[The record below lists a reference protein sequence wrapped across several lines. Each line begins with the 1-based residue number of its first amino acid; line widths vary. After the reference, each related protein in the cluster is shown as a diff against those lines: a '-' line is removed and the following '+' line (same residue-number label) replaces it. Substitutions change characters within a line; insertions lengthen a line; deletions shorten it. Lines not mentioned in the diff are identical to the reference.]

1 MTSRRWFCF
10 FARPRRATSLATR
23 WLPMAGGSS
32 SRVANDNAAGSGGL
46 LELTDA
52 HKSFG
57 HLEVIKGV
65 SLAVRKGEHVVIFG
79 PSGGG
84 KSTLLRMMNL
94 LEVPD
99 AGTLTFEDRRYFPYT
114 DNIVNRARRL
124 QELRSRIGM
133 VFQRFNLYPHL
144 DAIHNVT
151 LALTDVKKMSRR
163 SARTKAEASLAEVGL
178 KDRMDHYPAQ
188 LSGGQQQRVAI
199 ARALAMDPK
208 LMLFDE
214 PTSALDPELIGEVL
228 GVMERLAREGMTMV
242 VVTHEMGFA
251 RHVGDRLIF
260 ISGGTIVESGGRE
273 VLTAPQ
279 HERTKTFLEAVL

>member
-1 MTSRRWFCF
+1 M
-10 FARPRRATSLATR
+10 
-23 WLPMAGGSS
+23 
-32 SRVANDNAAGSGGL
+32 SGGAL
-46 LELTDA
+46 LELKDV

-57 HLEVIKGV
+57 HVDVIKGI
-65 SLAVRKGEHVVIFG
+65 SLNVNRGEHVVIFG

-99 AGTLTFEDRRYFPYT
+99 SGSVTFEQRRVFP
-114 DNIVNRARRL
+114 DKGNPLRRAYRL
-124 QELRSRIGM
+124 QQLRSQIGM

-144 DAIHNVT
+144 SALHNVT
-151 LALTDVKKMSRR
+151 LALTDVKKLS
-163 SARTKAEASLAEVGL
+163 SKAAREKAEAALADVGL
-178 KDRMDHYPAQ
+178 KDRAHHYPAQ

-228 GVMERLAREGMTMV
+228 GVMERLAKAGMTMV

-251 RHVGDRLIF
+251 KHVGDHLIF
-260 ISGGTIVESGGRE
+260 ISGGVIAESGGRE
-273 VLTAPQ
+273 ILTEPTE
-279 HERTKTFLEAVL
+279 ERTKAFLEAVL

>member
-1 MTSRRWFCF
+1 MT
-10 FARPRRATSLATR
+10 TVLAST
-23 WLPMAGGSS
+23 PG
-32 SRVANDNAAGSGGL
+32 NL
-46 LELTDA
+46 LELNDV

-57 HLEVIKGV
+57 HLEVIKGI
-65 SLAVRKGEHVVIFG
+65 SLTVRKGEHVVIFG

-84 KSTLLRMMNL
+84 KSTVLRMMNL
-94 LEVPD
+94 LEPPD
-99 AGTLTFEDRRYFPYT
+99 SGTVSFEGRRYFPHSGNML
-114 DNIVNRARRL
+114 DRASRL
-124 QELRSRIGM
+124 QRLRSQIGM

-144 DAIHNVT
+144 NALDNVT

-163 SARTKAEASLAEVGL
+163 AAREKAEARLAEVGL

-228 GVMERLAREGMTMV
+228 GVMEKLAREGMTMV
-242 VVTHEMGFA
+242 AVTHEMGFA
-251 RHVGDRLIF
+251 RRVGDRLIF
-260 ISGGTIVESGGRE
+260 VSGGVIAESGGKE
-273 VLTAPQ
+273 VLTDPQ
-279 HERTKTFLEAVL
+279 QERTKAFLEAVL

>member
-1 MTSRRWFCF
+1 
-10 FARPRRATSLATR
+10 
-23 WLPMAGGSS
+23 MAADVPST
-32 SRVANDNAAGSGGL
+32 AGAL
-46 LELTDA
+46 LELNEV

-57 HLEVIKGV
+57 HVDVIKGITV
-65 SLAVRKGEHVVIFG
+65 RVRKGEHVVIFG

-144 DAIHNVT
+144 DALHNVT

-163 SARTKAEASLAEVGL
+163 AARTKAEASLAEVGL
-178 KDRMDHYPAQ
+178 HDRMDHYPAQ

-251 RHVGDRLIF
+251 RRVGDQLLF
-260 ISGGTIVESGGRE
+260 VSGGTIVESGGRDI
-273 VLTAPQ
+273 LSSPQ
-279 HERTKTFLEAVL
+279 HERTKAFLEAVL

>member
-1 MTSRRWFCF
+1 M
-10 FARPRRATSLATR
+10 
-23 WLPMAGGSS
+23 
-32 SRVANDNAAGSGGL
+32 SGAPL
-46 LELTDA
+46 LELKDV

-57 HLEVIKGV
+57 HVEVIKGISV
-65 SLAVRKGEHVVIFG
+65 TVKRGEHVVIFG

-99 AGTLTFEDRRYFPYT
+99 KGAVLFEERSYFP
-114 DNIVNRARRL
+114 DAGGVLGRARRL
-124 QELRSRIGM
+124 QQLRSQIGM

-144 DAIHNVT
+144 TALQNVT
-151 LALTDVKKMSRR
+151 LALTDVKRMSPKA
-163 SARTKAEASLAEVGL
+163 ARDKAEAALSDVGL
-178 KDRMDHYPAQ
+178 KERMRHYPAQ

-228 GVMERLAREGMTMV
+228 GVMERLAKAGMTMV

-251 RHVGDRLIF
+251 RHVGDHLLF
-260 ISGGTIVESGGRE
+260 VSGGVIAESGGRE
-273 VLTAPQ
+273 VLTDPQ
-279 HERTKTFLEAVL
+279 QERTKAFLEAVL

>member
-1 MTSRRWFCF
+1 VT
-10 FARPRRATSLATR
+10 ADVLAGPRA
-23 WLPMAGGSS
+23 
-32 SRVANDNAAGSGGL
+32 L
-46 LELTDA
+46 LDLTDVY
-52 HKSFG
+52 KSFG
-57 HLEVIKGV
+57 HIDVIKGISV
-65 SLAVRKGEHVVIFG
+65 SVRKGEHVVIFG

-99 AGTLTFEDRRYFPYT
+99 RGTLTFEGRQYFPYT
-114 DNIVNRARRL
+114 GSRVTRSRRL
-124 QELRSRIGM
+124 QQLRQQIGM

-144 DAIHNVT
+144 DALHNVT
-151 LALTDVKKMSRR
+151 LALTDAKKISWKA
-163 SARTKAEASLAEVGL
+163 AREKAEASLAEVGL

-251 RHVGDRLIF
+251 RHVGDRLLF
-260 ISGGTIVESGGRE
+260 VSGGVIAETGGKE
-273 VLTAPQ
+273 VLTTPRE
-279 HERTKTFLEAVL
+279 ERTKAFLDAVL

>member
-1 MTSRRWFCF
+1 MNGEVSVD
-10 FARPRRATSLATR
+10 
-23 WLPMAGGSS
+23 AGP
-32 SRVANDNAAGSGGL
+32 L
-46 LELTDA
+46 LELKDA

-57 HLEVIKGV
+57 HVDVIKGV
-65 SLAVRKGEHVVIFG
+65 SLTVRRGEHVVIFG

-94 LEVPD
+94 LEIPD
-99 AGTLTFEDRRYFPYT
+99 SGTLTFEGRQYFPYT
-114 DNIVNRARRL
+114 DNVLNRARRL
-124 QELRSRIGM
+124 QQLRSRIGM

-144 DAIHNVT
+144 DALHNVT
-151 LALTDVKKMSRR
+151 LSLTDVKKMSRR
-163 SARTKAEASLAEVGL
+163 AAREKAEASLTDVGL

-251 RHVGDRLIF
+251 RHVGDRLVF
-260 ISGGTIVESGGRE
+260 IAGGVIAEAGGKE
-273 VLTAPQ
+273 VLTQPQ
-279 HERTKTFLEAVL
+279 QERTRAFLEAVL

>member
-1 MTSRRWFCF
+1 MTG
-10 FARPRRATSLATR
+10 TSPGGEALLA
-23 WLPMAGGSS
+23 LKD
-32 SRVANDNAAGSGGL
+32 V
-46 LELTDA
+46 

-57 HLEVIKGV
+57 HVDVIKGV
-65 SLAVRKGEHVVIFG
+65 SLPVRKGEHVVIFG

-94 LEVPD
+94 LETPD
-99 AGTLTFEDRRYFPYT
+99 SGSMTFEGKQYYPGT
-114 DNIVNRARRL
+114 DSFLNRHLVL
-124 QELRSRIGM
+124 QQLRSQIGM

-144 DAIHNVT
+144 DAMHNVT

-163 SARTKAEASLAEVGL
+163 AARRKAEASLAEVGL

-208 LMLFDE
+208 VMLFDE

-251 RHVGDRLIF
+251 RRVGDRLVF
-260 ISGGTIVESGGRE
+260 VSGGVIAESGGKE
-273 VLTAPQ
+273 VLSEPRE
-279 HERTKTFLEAVL
+279 ERTKAFLEAVL

>member
-1 MTSRRWFCF
+1 VS
-10 FARPRRATSLATR
+10 
-23 WLPMAGGSS
+23 G
-32 SRVANDNAAGSGGL
+32 AAL
-46 LELTDA
+46 LELKDV

-57 HLEVIKGV
+57 HVDVIKGISV
-65 SLAVRKGEHVVIFG
+65 TVNRGEHVVIFG

-99 AGTLTFEDRRYFPYT
+99 SGTVTFEERCYFP
-114 DNIVNRARRL
+114 DNGSRLRRAYRL
-124 QELRSRIGM
+124 QQLRSQIGM

-144 DAIHNVT
+144 SALHNVT
-151 LALTDVKKMSRR
+151 LALTDVKKL
-163 SARTKAEASLAEVGL
+163 SAKAAREKAEARLTDVGL
-178 KDRMDHYPAQ
+178 KDRMHHYPAQ

-228 GVMERLAREGMTMV
+228 GVMERLAKAGMTMV

-251 RHVGDRLIF
+251 KHVGDRLLF
-260 ISGGTIVESGGRE
+260 ISGGVIAESGGRE
-273 VLTAPQ
+273 ILTEPAE
-279 HERTKTFLEAVL
+279 ERTKAFLEAVL

>member
-1 MTSRRWFCF
+1 MSPT
-10 FARPRRATSLATR
+10 
-23 WLPMAGGSS
+23 AGGFSS
-32 SRVANDNAAGSGGL
+32 SVAADVPSTAGAL
-46 LELTDA
+46 LELNEV

-57 HLEVIKGV
+57 HVDVIKGITV
-65 SLAVRKGEHVVIFG
+65 RVRKGEHVVIFG

-114 DNIVNRARRL
+114 DNVVNRARRL

-144 DAIHNVT
+144 DALHNVT

-163 SARTKAEASLAEVGL
+163 AARTKAEASLAEVGL
-178 KDRMDHYPAQ
+178 HDRMDHYPAQ

-251 RHVGDRLIF
+251 RRVGDQLLF
-260 ISGGTIVESGGRE
+260 VSGGTIVESGGRDI
-273 VLTAPQ
+273 LSSPQ
-279 HERTKTFLEAVL
+279 HERTKAFLEAVL

>member
-1 MTSRRWFCF
+1 MS
-10 FARPRRATSLATR
+10 AP
-23 WLPMAGGSS
+23 
-32 SRVANDNAAGSGGL
+32 L
-46 LELTDA
+46 LELKDV

-57 HLEVIKGV
+57 HVDVIKGV
-65 SLAVRKGEHVVIFG
+65 SLTVNRGEHVVIFG

-99 AGTLTFEDRRYFPYT
+99 SGTVSFEERCYFP
-114 DNIVNRARRL
+114 DAGGRMRRAHRL
-124 QELRSRIGM
+124 QQLRSQIGM

-144 DAIHNVT
+144 SALQNVT
-151 LALTDVKKMSRR
+151 LALTDVKKMSPKA
-163 SARTKAEASLAEVGL
+163 AREKAEIRLAEVGL
-178 KDRMDHYPAQ
+178 KDRTHHYPAQ

-199 ARALAMDPK
+199 ARALALDPK

-228 GVMERLAREGMTMV
+228 GVMERLAKEGMTMV

-251 RHVGDRLIF
+251 KHVGDHLIF
-260 ISGGTIVESGGRE
+260 VSGGAIAESGGRE
-273 VLTAPQ
+273 ILTEPQ
-279 HERTKTFLEAVL
+279 QERTKAFLEAVL

>member
-1 MTSRRWFCF
+1 MT
-10 FARPRRATSLATR
+10 AL
-23 WLPMAGGSS
+23 
-32 SRVANDNAAGSGGL
+32 SGTGAL
-46 LELTDA
+46 LELNDV

-57 HLEVIKGV
+57 HVDVIKGV
-65 SLAVRKGEHVVIFG
+65 TIKVLKGEHVVIFG

-94 LEVPD
+94 LEQPD
-99 AGTLTFEDRRYFPYT
+99 SGTVSFEGAQYFPEKG
-114 DNIVNRARRL
+114 NPVRKAQRL
-124 QELRSRIGM
+124 RQLRSQIGM

-144 DAIHNVT
+144 SALDNVM
-151 LALTDVKKMSRR
+151 LALTDVKHLPRKA
-163 SARTKAEASLAEVGL
+163 AREKAVMRLSEVGL
-178 KDRMDHYPAQ
+178 GERIEHYPSQ

-228 GVMERLAREGMTMV
+228 AVMEKLAREGMTMV

-251 RHVGDRLIF
+251 RHVGDRLVF
-260 ISGGTIVESGGRE
+260 VSGGVIAESGGKE
-273 VLTAPQ
+273 MLASPQ
-279 HERTKTFLEAVL
+279 QERTKAFLDAVL

>member
-1 MTSRRWFCF
+1 MVD
-10 FARPRRATSLATR
+10 
-23 WLPMAGGSS
+23 GSS
-32 SRVANDNAAGSGGL
+32 SEVTVEVGAGGRPL
-46 LELTDA
+46 LELKDA
-52 HKSFG
+52 QKSFG
-57 HLEVIKGV
+57 HVDVIKGV
-65 SLAVRKGEHVVIFG
+65 TITVRRGEHVVIFG

-94 LEVPD
+94 LETPD
-99 AGTLTFEDRRYFPYT
+99 SGTLTFEGKQYFPRT
-114 DNIVNRARRL
+114 DNLLTHHLVL
-124 QELRSRIGM
+124 QQLRSQIGM

-144 DAIHNVT
+144 DAMQNVT
-151 LALTDVKKMSRR
+151 LALTDVKKMSRKTAKR
-163 SARTKAEASLAEVGL
+163 KAAASLAEVGL

-251 RHVGDRLIF
+251 RRVGDRLVF
-260 ISGGTIVESGGRE
+260 VSGGLIAESGGKE
-273 VLTAPQ
+273 VLSSPQ
-279 HERTKTFLEAVL
+279 EERTKAFLEAVL

>member
-1 MTSRRWFCF
+1 
-10 FARPRRATSLATR
+10 
-23 WLPMAGGSS
+23 MAADVPST
-32 SRVANDNAAGSGGL
+32 AGAL
-46 LELTDA
+46 LELNEV

-57 HLEVIKGV
+57 HVDVIKGITV
-65 SLAVRKGEHVVIFG
+65 RVRKGEHVVIFG

-99 AGTLTFEDRRYFPYT
+99 AGTLTFEDRRYLPYT
-114 DNIVNRARRL
+114 DNVVNRARRL

-144 DAIHNVT
+144 DALHNVT

-163 SARTKAEASLAEVGL
+163 AARTKAEASLAEVGL
-178 KDRMDHYPAQ
+178 HDRMDHYPAQ

-251 RHVGDRLIF
+251 RRVGDQLLF
-260 ISGGTIVESGGRE
+260 VSGGTIVESGGRDI
-273 VLTAPQ
+273 LSSPQ
-279 HERTKTFLEAVL
+279 HERTKAFLEAVL

>member
-1 MTSRRWFCF
+1 MSPT
-10 FARPRRATSLATR
+10 
-23 WLPMAGGSS
+23 AGGFSS
-32 SRVANDNAAGSGGL
+32 SVAADVPSTAGAL
-46 LELTDA
+46 LELKEV

-57 HLEVIKGV
+57 HVDVIKGISV
-65 SLAVRKGEHVVIFG
+65 RVRKGEHVVIFG

-99 AGTLTFEDRRYFPYT
+99 SGTLTFEDRRYFPYT
-114 DNIVNRARRL
+114 DNVVNRARRL

-144 DAIHNVT
+144 DALHNVT

-163 SARTKAEASLAEVGL
+163 AARTKAEASLAEVGL
-178 KDRMDHYPAQ
+178 HDRMDHYPAQ

-251 RHVGDRLIF
+251 RRVGDQLLF
-260 ISGGTIVESGGRE
+260 VSGGTIVESGGRDI
-273 VLTAPQ
+273 LSSPQ
-279 HERTKTFLEAVL
+279 HERTKAFLEAVL

>member
-1 MTSRRWFCF
+1 LSPTV
-10 FARPRRATSLATR
+10 
-23 WLPMAGGSS
+23 AGFSS
-32 SRVANDNAAGSGGL
+32 DSGAL
-46 LELTDA
+46 LELHDA

-57 HLEVIKGV
+57 HVDVIKGV
-65 SLAVRKGEHVVIFG
+65 SLSVRKGEHVVIFG

-99 AGTLTFEDRRYFPYT
+99 SGKLIFEDKQYFPAT
-114 DNIVNRARRL
+114 DNRLNRARVL
-124 QELRSRIGM
+124 QQLRSQIGM

-144 DAIHNVT
+144 DALHNVS
-151 LALTDVKKMSRR
+151 LALTDVRKMSWRA
-163 SARTKAEASLAEVGL
+163 AREKAAASLSDVGL

-251 RHVGDRLIF
+251 RHVGDKLIF
-260 ISGGTIVESGGRE
+260 VSGGVIAESGGKE
-273 VLTAPQ
+273 ILANPKEQ
-279 HERTKTFLEAVL
+279 RTKAFLEAVL

>member
-1 MTSRRWFCF
+1 
-10 FARPRRATSLATR
+10 
-23 WLPMAGGSS
+23 MAADVPST
-32 SRVANDNAAGSGGL
+32 AGAL
-46 LELTDA
+46 LELNEV

-57 HLEVIKGV
+57 HVDVIKGITV
-65 SLAVRKGEHVVIFG
+65 RVRKGEHVVIFG

-144 DAIHNVT
+144 DALHNVT

-251 RHVGDRLIF
+251 RRVGDQLLF
-260 ISGGTIVESGGRE
+260 VSGGTIVESGGRDI
-273 VLTAPQ
+273 LSSPQ
-279 HERTKTFLEAVL
+279 HERTKAFLEAVL

>member
-1 MTSRRWFCF
+1 MSPT
-10 FARPRRATSLATR
+10 
-23 WLPMAGGSS
+23 AGGFSS
-32 SRVANDNAAGSGGL
+32 SVAADVPSTAGAL
-46 LELTDA
+46 LELNEV

-57 HLEVIKGV
+57 HVDVIKGITV
-65 SLAVRKGEHVVIFG
+65 RVRKGEHVVIFG

-114 DNIVNRARRL
+114 DNVVNRARRL

-144 DAIHNVT
+144 DALHNVT

-251 RHVGDRLIF
+251 RRVGDQLLF
-260 ISGGTIVESGGRE
+260 VSGGTIVESGGRDI
-273 VLTAPQ
+273 LSSPQ
-279 HERTKTFLEAVL
+279 HERTKAFLEAVL

>member
-1 MTSRRWFCF
+1 VSTD
-10 FARPRRATSLATR
+10 
-23 WLPMAGGSS
+23 
-32 SRVANDNAAGSGGL
+32 VAAAAGAL
-46 LELTDA
+46 LEMRDV

-57 HLEVIKGV
+57 HVRVIKGV
-65 SLAVRKGEHVVIFG
+65 SLSVRKGEHVVIFG

-99 AGTLTFEDRRYFPYT
+99 SGSIIFQGKRYFPRA
-114 DNIVNRARRL
+114 DSVLNRARVL
-124 QELRSRIGM
+124 QQLRSQIGM

-144 DAIHNVT
+144 DALHNVT
-151 LALTDVKKMSRR
+151 LALTDVKKMSRKE
-163 SARTKAEASLAEVGL
+163 ARQKAEASLAEVGL

-251 RHVGDRLIF
+251 RHVGDKLLF
-260 ISGGTIVESGGRE
+260 VSGGVIAESGGRE
-273 VLTAPQ
+273 LLAGPK
-279 HERTKTFLEAVL
+279 EARTKAFLEAVL

>member
-1 MTSRRWFCF
+1 VD
-10 FARPRRATSLATR
+10 
-23 WLPMAGGSS
+23 GSS
-32 SRVANDNAAGSGGL
+32 SRLTADSTL
-46 LELTDA
+46 LELKDV

-57 HLEVIKGV
+57 HVDVIKGV
-65 SLAVRKGEHVVIFG
+65 SLPVRRGEHVVIFG

-84 KSTLLRMMNL
+84 KSTLLRLMNL
-94 LEVPD
+94 LEIPD
-99 AGTLTFEDRRYFPYT
+99 AGTMTFEGKQYFPRT
-114 DNIVNRARRL
+114 DNLLNRHRAL
-124 QELRSRIGM
+124 QQLRSQIGM

-144 DAIHNVT
+144 DAMHNVT
-151 LALTDVKKMSRR
+151 LALTDVKGLSGRAAKK
-163 SARTKAEASLAEVGL
+163 KAEASLAEVGL

-199 ARALAMDPK
+199 ARALALDPK

-251 RHVGDRLIF
+251 RRVGDRLVF
-260 ISGGTIVESGGRE
+260 VSGGVIAESGGKE
-273 VLTAPQ
+273 VLSAPQ
-279 HERTKTFLEAVL
+279 GERTKAFLEAVL

>member
-1 MTSRRWFCF
+1 VAADVPST
-10 FARPRRATSLATR
+10 
-23 WLPMAGGSS
+23 AG
-32 SRVANDNAAGSGGL
+32 AL
-46 LELTDA
+46 LELNEV

-57 HLEVIKGV
+57 HVDVIKGITV
-65 SLAVRKGEHVVIFG
+65 RVRKGEHVVIFG

-251 RHVGDRLIF
+251 RRVGDQLLF
-260 ISGGTIVESGGRE
+260 VSGGTIVESGGRDI
-273 VLTAPQ
+273 LSSPQ
-279 HERTKTFLEAVL
+279 HERTKAFLEAVL

>member
-1 MTSRRWFCF
+1 M
-10 FARPRRATSLATR
+10 
-23 WLPMAGGSS
+23 
-32 SRVANDNAAGSGGL
+32 SGAPL
-46 LELTDA
+46 LELKDV

-57 HLEVIKGV
+57 HVDVIKGI
-65 SLAVRKGEHVVIFG
+65 SLNVNRGEHVVIFG

-99 AGTLTFEDRRYFPYT
+99 SGTVTFEERCYFP
-114 DNIVNRARRL
+114 DAGNRLRRAHRL
-124 QELRSRIGM
+124 QQLRSQIGM

-144 DAIHNVT
+144 SALHNVT
-151 LALTDVKKMSRR
+151 LALTDVKKL
-163 SARTKAEASLAEVGL
+163 SAKAAREKAEARLADVGL
-178 KDRMDHYPAQ
+178 KDRMHHYPAQ

-228 GVMERLAREGMTMV
+228 GVMERLAKAGMTMV

-251 RHVGDRLIF
+251 RHVGDQLIF
-260 ISGGTIVESGGRE
+260 VSEGVIAESGGRE
-273 VLTAPQ
+273 VLTDPQ
-279 HERTKTFLEAVL
+279 QERTKAFLEAVL

>member
-1 MTSRRWFCF
+1 MTS
-10 FARPRRATSLATR
+10 
-23 WLPMAGGSS
+23 
-32 SRVANDNAAGSGGL
+32 VAPTTGAP
-46 LELTDA
+46 LELNDV

-57 HLEVIKGV
+57 HVDVIKGIN
-65 SLAVRKGEHVVIFG
+65 LTVRKGEHVVIFG

-99 AGTLTFEDRRYFPYT
+99 SGVVTFEERQYFPHT
-114 DNIVNRARRL
+114 GNVLNRASRL
-124 QELRSRIGM
+124 QELRSQIGM

-144 DAIHNVT
+144 NALQNVT
-151 LALTDVKKMSRR
+151 LALTDVKGMSRKA
-163 SARTKAEASLAEVGL
+163 AREKAADRLTEVGL
-178 KDRMDHYPAQ
+178 NDRMDHYPGQ

-214 PTSALDPELIGEVL
+214 PTSALDPELIGDVL
-228 GVMERLAREGMTMV
+228 DVMRALSGEGMTMM

-251 RHVGDRLIF
+251 REVADQVVF
-260 ISGGTIVESGGRE
+260 MDGGVIVERGEPAE
-273 VLTAPQ
+273 VLGAPRE
-279 HERTKTFLEAVL
+279 ERTKAFLSK

>member
-1 MTSRRWFCF
+1 MS
-10 FARPRRATSLATR
+10 
-23 WLPMAGGSS
+23 AG
-32 SRVANDNAAGSGGL
+32 AL
-46 LELTDA
+46 LELDA
-52 HKSFG
+52 VHKSFG
-57 HLEVIKGV
+57 HIDVIKGI
-65 SLAVRKGEHVVIFG
+65 SLTVKRGEHVVIFG

-99 AGTLTFEDRRYFPYT
+99 AGEVRFEGDTYYPE
-114 DNIVNRARRL
+114 NGSWLARAGRL
-124 QELRSRIGM
+124 QKLRSQIGM

-144 DAIHNVT
+144 SALQNVT
-151 LALTDVKKMSRR
+151 LALTDVKKLSRKA
-163 SARTKAEASLAEVGL
+163 AREKAMLALTDVGL
-178 KDRMDHYPAQ
+178 QDRVDHYPAQ

-228 GVMERLAREGMTMV
+228 GVMERLAGEGMTMV

-251 RHVGDRLIF
+251 KHVGDHLVF
-260 ISGGTIVESGGRE
+260 ISGGVIAESGGKE
-273 VLTAPQ
+273 VLTDPQ
-279 HERTKTFLEAVL
+279 QERTKAFLEAVL

>member
-1 MTSRRWFCF
+1 MS
-10 FARPRRATSLATR
+10 
-23 WLPMAGGSS
+23 AG
-32 SRVANDNAAGSGGL
+32 AL
-46 LELTDA
+46 LELDDV

-57 HLEVIKGV
+57 HIDVIKGI
-65 SLAVRKGEHVVIFG
+65 SLTVKRGEHVVIFG

-99 AGTLTFEDRRYFPYT
+99 SGEVKFEDETYFPDRGSWMT
-114 DNIVNRARRL
+114 KANRLRK
-124 QELRSRIGM
+124 LRSQIGM

-144 DAIHNVT
+144 SALQNVT
-151 LALTDVKKMSRR
+151 LALTDVKKLSRKM
-163 SARTKAEASLAEVGL
+163 AREKAEAALTEVGL
-178 KDRMDHYPAQ
+178 EDRVEHYPAQ

-228 GVMERLAREGMTMV
+228 GVMERLAGEGMTMV

-251 RHVGDRLIF
+251 KEVGDHLVF
-260 ISGGTIVESGGRE
+260 ISGGVIAESGGRE
-273 VLTAPQ
+273 VLAEPQ
-279 HERTKTFLEAVL
+279 HERTKAFLEAVL

>member
-1 MTSRRWFCF
+1 
-10 FARPRRATSLATR
+10 
-23 WLPMAGGSS
+23 
-32 SRVANDNAAGSGGL
+32 
-46 LELTDA
+46 
-52 HKSFG
+52 
-57 HLEVIKGV
+57 
-65 SLAVRKGEHVVIFG
+65 VIFG

-99 AGTLTFEDRRYFPYT
+99 SGSVTFEQRRVFP
-114 DNIVNRARRL
+114 DKGNPLRRAYRL
-124 QELRSRIGM
+124 QQLRSQIGM

-144 DAIHNVT
+144 SALHNVT
-151 LALTDVKKMSRR
+151 LALTDVKKLS
-163 SARTKAEASLAEVGL
+163 SKAAREKAEAALADVGL
-178 KDRMDHYPAQ
+178 KDRAHHYPAQ

-228 GVMERLAREGMTMV
+228 GVMERLAKAGMTMV

-251 RHVGDRLIF
+251 KHVGDHLIF
-260 ISGGTIVESGGRE
+260 ISGGVIAESGGRE
-273 VLTAPQ
+273 ILTQPTE
-279 HERTKTFLEAVL
+279 ERTKAFLEAVL

>member
-1 MTSRRWFCF
+1 MT
-10 FARPRRATSLATR
+10 AVPA
-23 WLPMAGGSS
+23 PGG
-32 SRVANDNAAGSGGL
+32 GGL
-46 LELTDA
+46 LELVDVR
-52 HKSFG
+52 KSFG
-57 HLEVIKGV
+57 HVDVIKGI
-65 SLAVRKGEHVVIFG
+65 SLTVRKGEHVVIFG

-94 LEVPD
+94 LELPD
-99 AGTLTFEDRRYFPYT
+99 SGTVSFEDRRYFPHPGNLL
-114 DNIVNRARRL
+114 DRAARL
-124 QELRSRIGM
+124 QQLRSQIGM

-144 DAIHNVT
+144 TALQNVT

-163 SARTKAEASLAEVGL
+163 AARDKAHERLADVGL
-178 KDRMDHYPAQ
+178 KDRTDHYPAQ

-251 RHVGDRLIF
+251 KRVGDRLVF
-260 ISGGTIVESGGRE
+260 ISGGVIAETGGKE
-273 VLTAPQ
+273 VLSNPQ
-279 HERTKTFLEAVL
+279 QDRTKAFLDAVL

>member
-1 MTSRRWFCF
+1 MSHVST
-10 FARPRRATSLATR
+10 ADY
-23 WLPMAGGSS
+23 GG
-32 SRVANDNAAGSGGL
+32 AL
-46 LELTDA
+46 LDLKEV

-57 HLEVIKGV
+57 HVDVIKGV
-65 SLAVRKGEHVVIFG
+65 SLPVRKGEHVVIFG

-94 LEVPD
+94 LEIPD
-99 AGTLTFEDRRYFPYT
+99 SGTVSFEGRQCFPHPGSLLDR
-114 DNIVNRARRL
+114 ASRL
-124 QELRSRIGM
+124 QNLRSQIGM

-144 DAIHNVT
+144 TALQNVS
-151 LALTDVKKMSRR
+151 LALTDVKKLSRKA
-163 SARTKAEASLAEVGL
+163 AREKAGESLAEVGL
-178 KDRMDHYPAQ
+178 RDRMDHYPAQ

-251 RHVGDRLIF
+251 RRVGDRLVF
-260 ISGGTIVESGGRE
+260 VSGGVIAESGGKE
-273 VLTAPQ
+273 ILSNPQ
-279 HERTKTFLEAVL
+279 QERTKAFLEAVL